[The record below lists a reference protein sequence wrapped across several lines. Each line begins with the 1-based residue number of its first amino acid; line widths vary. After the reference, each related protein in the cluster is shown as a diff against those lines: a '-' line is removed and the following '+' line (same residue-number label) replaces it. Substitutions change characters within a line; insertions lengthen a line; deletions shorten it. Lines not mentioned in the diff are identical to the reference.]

1 MIEFIDTH
9 RGEFGVDPICQELQI
24 APSSYYAANAR
35 PPSPRAVR
43 DEQLKAHVQR
53 VFEDNYSCYGV
64 RKMYLALREEG
75 VEVAR
80 CTVERLMRALGLV
93 GTSRGHRKRVT
104 TTPATGENRPPDL
117 LRRDFTAPAP
127 NTRWVADITYIR
139 TLLGFVYAAFII
151 DVYSRMVVGFAV
163 SSSLRAELA
172 VDALEMAVARRGP
185 HLTGLIHHSDRGS
198 QYLSLRYTQR
208 LADAGIAPSVGTAGD
223 SYDNALAESFIGL
236 YKTELIDNPT
246 LAKIW
251 AGRRHVEH
259 GTAAYLYWFNTRR
272 FHSACDDRTPAAY
285 EVAYHAA
292 QQPASA

>member
-1 MIEFIDTH
+1 
-9 RGEFGVDPICQELQI
+9 
-24 APSSYYAANAR
+24 
-35 PPSPRAVR
+35 
-43 DEQLKAHVQR
+43 
-53 VFEDNYSCYGV
+53 
-64 RKMYLALREEG
+64 
-75 VEVAR
+75 
-80 CTVERLMRALGLV
+80 
-93 GTSRGHRKRVT
+93 
-104 TTPATGENRPPDL
+104 
-117 LRRDFTAPAP
+117 
-127 NTRWVADITYIR
+127 
-139 TLLGFVYAAFII
+139 
-151 DVYSRMVVGFAV
+151 MVVGFAV

-272 FHSACDDRTPAAY
+272 FHSACDDLTPAAY
-285 EVAYHAA
+285 ELAYHAA
-292 QQPASA
+292 QQPTSA